1 MIFNGSA
8 GNEIFEFLAN
18 GERLTFTRN
27 LGNIV
32 MDVNEV
38 ERVDLEA
45 LGGTDQTTVNDL
57 SGTDV
62 QDIDVDLEGVL
73 GGGAADG
80 AADTVTVNATEG
92 VDLIDVAAVAGE
104 TNVTGLTA
112 TVRIA
117 HADPLLDQLI
127 VNTLGGVDQVNVGAG
142 VAALI
147 GVTVNQ

>member
-38 ERVDLEA
+38 EQVDLEA
-45 LGGTDQTTVNDL
+45 LGGTDLTTVNDL

-62 QDIDVDLEGVL
+62 RDINVDLEGVL

-80 AADTVTVNATEG
+80 AADTVTVNATDRSTSSTWLRSPARPTSRG
-92 VDLIDVAAVAGE
+92 SRPPSASH
-104 TNVTGLTA
+104 T
-112 TVRIA
+112 RI
-117 HADPLLDQLI
+117 HSS
-127 VNTLGGVDQVNVGAG
+127 TS
-142 VAALI
+142 
-147 GVTVNQ
+147 